1 MKKVSKSV
9 ISVDF
14 SNTESSGPR
23 EIPEGEYLIQIADFE
38 QKESQSGN
46 PMISF
51 THKVAEGPYK
61 GAKVWDNISLTPQ
74 ALWRF
79 RSMLE
84 SMGIDAS
91 KKLDVDLASLKGKVL
106 RVKISLETYNGKDRP
121 RITDFLSM
129 PVSKSPSSTKSGDAE
144 GSTVKKGSKVSFEYE
159 GDNMEGKI
167 VSLDGTTATV
177 QVVVDGSAEEW
188 ELDLSDLKAA

>member
-1 MKKVSKSV
+1 MATAKPIGKKKV

-23 EIPEGEYLIQIADFE
+23 EIPEGEYLLQIAEFE
-38 QKESQSGN
+38 EKESQSGN

-79 RSMLE
+79 RAMLE
-84 SMGIDAS
+84 SLGIDAS
-91 KKLDVDLASLKGKVL
+91 KKVDVDLNALKGKIL

-121 RITDFLSM
+121 RITDFLQGTAGLG
-129 PVSKSPSSTKSGDAE
+129 KSSGGSSI
-144 GSTVKKGSKVSFEYE
+144 KKGSNVVYDHE
-159 GDNMEGKI
+159 GSEVYGVVNSISGN
-167 VSLDGTTATV
+167 TATV
-177 QVVVDGSAEEW
+177 LVDVGDDSQEEW
-188 ELDLSDLKAA
+188 EIDVSDLKLA